1 MVSTTPSSSPPRRV
15 SARPPYSR
23 SLLPLR
29 FKAKLLPGR
38 GNPSK
43 SRNWSRPSPSRLGP
57 SSLSSHESPLPLVSP
72 LSRSSPY
79 STRDYLRS
87 KAIQILESPDA
98 LPLTFFLNELN
109 FPENSIDLMNAR
121 KLLNYLKKNYLTSF
135 CLCLVSY
142 LKFCATEFVNC
153 KEYAFDVLCQIL
165 TENEH
170 GLWQETSFMN
180 KELKSALLDCL
191 NTESSIKILHK
202 ILDFVVTIATKEVRL
217 GSEWP
222 ELLEF
227 VYESIG
233 SDSDSEEKLKCA
245 ISLLYKLIPQCAVE
259 DLVISIDSFYDSLMD
274 IFDSQEM
281 SLEVQV
287 QAALASNR
295 FLCYWTNRSD
305 HDRYSTVLLVEIV
318 LTIATLIEHGSDKD
332 ILAVVNELTVLAKE
346 KPWSLS
352 SQFDYLVLSV
362 LRIVDGVEL
371 QDRTKIIA
379 LEFVVAL
386 SEKRVEGRRMLRG
399 SQYIILKLLEKILL
413 LLANLEDDPES
424 GTAETDIQNLPVVRC
439 LARIAAALGG
449 EVLVNNF
456 PKLFASHFDAEDWQS
471 RHAAVL
477 FLGIVAEKC
486 SKPKELKHGW
496 NQMAGRII
504 RSVKEDIHPHVR
516 WAALYT
522 IKQFSKHFKPEFQ
535 DKYHEKVMPA
545 LTKAMDDFNNPRVQ
559 TLLFIMQKVNHMVQ
573 GETLKVLSAVAH
585 SSQDHFAEYYSSVMP
600 YLKVIMMTANEEL
613 DHNHLADSVE
623 CITMVWL
630 AVGKDKIRSDID
642 MVVQLL
648 FSLQGSKLEEN
659 DPMRSQ
665 LLQAWARLGKCLGHE
680 FKPYM
685 SVAIPRLLKSAKIRS
700 YIIIPENPDDVDE
713 SDGSIRALILGDRK
727 IWVKTKVLEEKL
739 TACKGLYLIADE
751 LKEGLSVWIKKVA
764 RTLVPRLKF
773 AHSEEIRRV
782 AASAMPVLLKS
793 SKVATQ
799 EGYLEWSAGESP
811 FKKLCSY
818 VVPALVKALSKESLL
833 EIAAVILDS
842 LDECMKMSEH
852 VLDEDQT
859 DLFLKAIM
867 NVLEK
872 ISSLSRSK
880 VGAIEGI
887 NQTLPDE
894 ENGEEQK
901 VYDKAAACLSTFII
915 THKNSF
921 SPFIV
926 KLAPCIE
933 LMWVKDRIVEERR
946 IALHVFCDVAKQF
959 QEEAFRRCKISL
971 LFLFKACKDEN
982 PEVQEVAAQAI
993 GTAAE
998 FGGSVFKSFLK
1009 EAVSALNAV
1018 MGHRNALQMEYV
1030 MAHDTAVSALGKI
1043 LQFHRE
1049 KLKAEKVLRIW
1060 LGHLP
1065 LKNNLEEAKVVH
1077 RQLCSLVEVSDGEL
1091 LGTQKAYLS
1100 EIVAVY
1106 SEILW
1111 AGKKL
1116 ATEETVNQMIKQLK
1130 LHSRRSPPSTWRSIM
1145 LSLEPHLQKKLE
1157 STL

>member
-1 MVSTTPSSSPPRRV
+1 MVTTTTTSAPPRRV
-15 SARPPYSR
+15 SARAVPPR

-43 SRNWSRPSPSRLGP
+43 ARNWSPPSPSRLGP
-57 SSLSSHESPLPLVSP
+57 SSLSSQESPLHSVAPLP
-72 LSRSSPY
+72 RSSPC
-79 STRDYLRS
+79 STRDYLRN
-87 KAIQILESPDA
+87 KAIKILESVDA
-98 LPLTFFLNELN
+98 LPLTCFLNELN
-109 FPENSIDLMNAR
+109 FPENSIDLMDAR

-142 LKFCATEFVNC
+142 LKFCATEFVIC

-170 GLWQETSFMN
+170 DLWQETSFMN

-191 NTESSIKILHK
+191 NTESSIEILHK
-202 ILDFVVTIATKEVRL
+202 ISDFVATIATKEVRL
-217 GSEWP
+217 GNEWP

-227 VYESIG
+227 VYESIS
-233 SDSDSEEKLKCA
+233 SDSDSEEKVKCA
-245 ISLLYKLIPQCAVE
+245 ISLLFKLIPQCAVE
-259 DLVISIDSFYDSLMD
+259 DMVISIDSFYESLVD
-274 IFDSQEM
+274 IFDSEEM
-281 SLEVQV
+281 SSEVKV
-287 QAALASNR
+287 EAALASIR
-295 FLCYWTNRSD
+295 FLCHWTNRWD

-318 LTIATLIEHGSDKD
+318 LTISTLIEQRSDKD
-332 ILAVVNELTVLAKE
+332 LQALVDELTVLAKE

-362 LRIVDGVEL
+362 LRIADGVEL
-371 QDRTKIIA
+371 QDKTKIIA

-386 SEKRVEGRRMLRG
+386 AEKRVEGRRMLRG
-399 SQYIILKLLEKILL
+399 SQLIIPKVLEKILF
-413 LLANLEDDPES
+413 LLANLEDNPET

-439 LARIAAALGG
+439 LARIAASLGG

-456 PKLFASHFDAEDWQS
+456 LKLFAIHFGAEDWQS

-486 SKPKELKHGW
+486 SKPEKLKQGW

-504 RSVKEDIHPHVR
+504 RSVDEDMHPHVR

-522 IKQFSKHFKPEFQ
+522 IKQFSKHLKPEFQ
-535 DKYHEKVMPA
+535 DKYHEKVMPV
-545 LTKAMDDFNNPRVQ
+545 LTKAMDDFSNPRVQ
-559 TLLFIMQKVNHMVQ
+559 VQAYLALFDFTWNCSSSTLKPYLKEIVNKLLKQLQKVNPMVQ
-573 GETLKVLSAVAH
+573 GETLRVLSAVAH
-585 SSQDHFAEYYSSVMP
+585 SSRDHFAEYYSSVMP
-600 YLKVIMMTANEEL
+600 YLKVILMTANEEL

-630 AVGKDKIRSDID
+630 AVGKDKIRSDIE

-665 LLQAWARLGKCLGHE
+665 LLQAWARLGKCLGQE
-680 FKPYM
+680 FRPYM
-685 SVAIPRLLKSAKIRS
+685 SVAIPLLIKSAKIGS
-700 YIIIPENPDDVDE
+700 YVIIPKNPDEVDE

-727 IWVKTKVLEEKL
+727 IWIKTKVLEEKL
-739 TACKGLYLIADE
+739 KACEGLYLLADE
-751 LKEGLSVWIKKVA
+751 LKEGLSVWIEKVA

-773 AHSEEIRRV
+773 EHSEEIRRV

-799 EGYLEWSAGESP
+799 EGYLERSADESP

-818 VVPALVKALSKESLL
+818 VVPALVKALSKESLP
-833 EIAAVILDS
+833 EIATVILDS
-842 LDECMKMSEH
+842 LDECLKMSEH

-859 DLFLKAIM
+859 DLFLKTIM
-867 NVLEK
+867 NVLQK
-872 ISSLSRSK
+872 ISSLSRSR
-880 VGAIEGI
+880 VGAVEGI

-901 VYDKAAACLSTFII
+901 VYDKAADCLTTFIR
-915 THKNSF
+915 THKNTF
-921 SPFIV
+921 SPFIG

-933 LMWVKDRIVEERR
+933 LMW
-946 IALHVFCDVAKQF
+946 
-959 QEEAFRRCKISL
+959 
-971 LFLFKACKDEN
+971 
-982 PEVQEVAAQAI
+982 VAAQAI

-998 FGGSVFKSFLK
+998 FGGSVFKSSVK
-1009 EAVSALNAV
+1009 
-1018 MGHRNALQMEYV
+1018 
-1030 MAHDTAVSALGKI
+1030 
-1043 LQFHRE
+1043 
-1049 KLKAEKVLRIW
+1049 
-1060 LGHLP
+1060 
-1065 LKNNLEEAKVVH
+1065 
-1077 RQLCSLVEVSDGEL
+1077 
-1091 LGTQKAYLS
+1091 
-1100 EIVAVY
+1100 
-1106 SEILW
+1106 
-1111 AGKKL
+1111 GKKL

-1130 LHSRRSPPSTWRSIM
+1130 LHRRRSPHSTWRSIM
-1145 LSLEPHLQKKLE
+1145 LSLELHLQKKLE
-1157 STL
+1157 SMLSS

>member
-1 MVSTTPSSSPPRRV
+1 MVSTTSSSPPPRRV
-15 SARPPYSR
+15 SARPPSR

-57 SSLSSHESPLPLVSP
+57 SSLSSQESPLPLVSP

-109 FPENSIDLMNAR
+109 FSENSIDLMNAR

-142 LKFCATEFVNC
+142 LKFCAIEFVNC
-153 KEYAFDVLCQIL
+153 KECAFDVLCQIL

-170 GLWQETSFMN
+170 GLWQKTSFMN

-217 GSEWP
+217 GNEWP

-227 VYESIG
+227 VYVSIGSG
-233 SDSDSEEKLKCA
+233 SDSDSDFEEKLKCA

-274 IFDSQEM
+274 IFDSEEM

-305 HDRYSTVLLVEIV
+305 HDRYSTVLLVKIV
-318 LTIATLIEHGSDKD
+318 LTISTLIEHRSDKD
-332 ILAVVNELTVLAKE
+332 IQAVVNELTVLVKE

-386 SEKRVEGRRMLRG
+386 SEKRVEGRRMLRR
-399 SQYIILKLLEKILL
+399 SQYIIPKLLEKILF

-456 PKLFASHFDAEDWQS
+456 PKLFAIHFGAEDWQS

-504 RSVKEDIHPHVR
+504 LSVKEDIHPHVR

-522 IKQFSKHFKPEFQ
+522 IKQFSKHLKPEFQ

-559 TLLFIMQKVNHMVQ
+559 VQAYLALFDFTWNCSSSTLKPHLKEIVNKLLKQLQKVNHTVQ

-600 YLKVIMMTANEEL
+600 YLKVIMTTANEEL

-630 AVGKDKIRSDID
+630 AVGKDKIRSDIE
-642 MVVQLL
+642 M
-648 FSLQGSKLEEN
+648 
-659 DPMRSQ
+659 
-665 LLQAWARLGKCLGHE
+665 
-680 FKPYM
+680 
-685 SVAIPRLLKSAKIRS
+685 
-700 YIIIPENPDDVDE
+700 
-713 SDGSIRALILGDRK
+713 
-727 IWVKTKVLEEKL
+727 
-739 TACKGLYLIADE
+739 
-751 LKEGLSVWIKKVA
+751 
-764 RTLVPRLKF
+764 
-773 AHSEEIRRV
+773 
-782 AASAMPVLLKS
+782 
-793 SKVATQ
+793 
-799 EGYLEWSAGESP
+799 LEWP
-811 FKKLCSY
+811 N
-818 VVPALVKALSKESLL
+818 
-833 EIAAVILDS
+833 
-842 LDECMKMSEH
+842 
-852 VLDEDQT
+852 
-859 DLFLKAIM
+859 DL
-867 NVLEK
+867 
-872 ISSLSRSK
+872 
-880 VGAIEGI
+880 
-887 NQTLPDE
+887 
-894 ENGEEQK
+894 
-901 VYDKAAACLSTFII
+901 
-915 THKNSF
+915 
-921 SPFIV
+921 
-926 KLAPCIE
+926 
-933 LMWVKDRIVEERR
+933 
-946 IALHVFCDVAKQF
+946 
-959 QEEAFRRCKISL
+959 
-971 LFLFKACKDEN
+971 
-982 PEVQEVAAQAI
+982 
-993 GTAAE
+993 
-998 FGGSVFKSFLK
+998 
-1009 EAVSALNAV
+1009 
-1018 MGHRNALQMEYV
+1018 
-1030 MAHDTAVSALGKI
+1030 
-1043 LQFHRE
+1043 
-1049 KLKAEKVLRIW
+1049 
-1060 LGHLP
+1060 
-1065 LKNNLEEAKVVH
+1065 
-1077 RQLCSLVEVSDGEL
+1077 
-1091 LGTQKAYLS
+1091 
-1100 EIVAVY
+1100 
-1106 SEILW
+1106 
-1111 AGKKL
+1111 
-1116 ATEETVNQMIKQLK
+1116 
-1130 LHSRRSPPSTWRSIM
+1130 
-1145 LSLEPHLQKKLE
+1145 
-1157 STL
+1157 